1 MKTLQPKT
9 MPPREIF
16 KRLLGPAMARRVE
29 DAGRR
34 ILVVNPGSTSTK
46 VAYLEGIEKQA
57 AFAAHLRPDVE
68 DTVEHRVEMV
78 LRWLGE
84 AGIDLAALD
93 GIAARGGLIRPVPG
107 GTYAI
112 SPELVGDLSRTRLQH
127 ASNMGIPIA
136 LALRD
141 RSGRGDLPVTTTDPV
156 VIDETE
162 LVSRMTGL
170 REIKT
175 DGTSVHY
182 LNHRAVIRLSAWEFG
197 IDPDEASVV
206 SAHLGGGISFLRHHR
221 GRAVRVI
228 NAFSGAPGPNRCG
241 ALPIHDVIL
250 GLREQRLTLDELS
263 RGVFGEGGLLSLAGT
278 NDFKTLLEFRR
289 HGATPEQVE
298 KIELILRFFAQKFA
312 EHVLAMAAGW
322 GRPDYICLT
331 GDMSQS
337 DELADEIEK
346 RVGGLLPIVRVPGS
360 LEAESLAAGMARVL
374 VRPDLLCD
382 YAAARDEL
390 AGLRREENRR
400 IDEPVFKKP
409 VLNRPAGSPI
419 RDLDELIHA
428 TRGMVNRFF
437 VPTIAIAGSDNEDA
451 LEAARRASEKGE
463 YRIARFLLVGDEART
478 RALAAEVGL
487 DLASEDCEV
496 VPAGDPVARCLE
508 LYAEG
513 RCQVIMKGSVKT
525 AEILGP
531 VFSWLKESGKLP
543 ENALFS
549 HVAVFPRSSV
559 HKVILLTDAG
569 VNIDPDREKKERI
582 LENALFVARSLNLP
596 VPRVAVISAIEK
608 VNPRI
613 ESSVEAA
620 EIAAAYAD
628 RRDCLVEGPL
638 SFDVAVDPEIAA
650 EKGYQG
656 KIQGDADVL
665 VMPGIDAGNVVYK
678 SLTVSSGLNTAG
690 VIVGCGIPIVLSS
703 RGDSALTKLASI
715 ALSLRLYFQRHQVEQ
730 EEASGAA

>member
-1 MKTLQPKT
+1 
-9 MPPREIF
+9 MPPREVF
-16 KRLLGPAMARRVE
+16 KRLLGPDMARRVE
-29 DAGRR
+29 AEGLRV
-34 ILVVNPGSTSTK
+34 LVVNPGSTSTK
-46 VAYLEGIEKQA
+46 VAYLEGIEKKA
-57 AFAAHLRPDVE
+57 AFAAHIRPDVD

-78 LRWLGE
+78 LRWLAE
-84 AGIDLAALD
+84 TGIDLSALD

-112 SPELVGDLSRTRLQH
+112 SPELAEDLSRTRLEH

-141 RSGRGDLPVTTTDPV
+141 RSGRDALPVTTTDPV

-241 ALPIHDVIL
+241 ALPIHDVIM

-289 HGATPEQVE
+289 HGATPEQVA
-298 KIELILRFFAQKFA
+298 KIELILRFFAQKFG
-312 EHVLAMAAGW
+312 EHILAMAAGW

-337 DELADEIEK
+337 DELADEIER

-360 LEAESLAAGMARVL
+360 LEAESLAAGMAKVL
-374 VRPDLLCD
+374 VRPDLLRD
-382 YAAARDEL
+382 YASARDEL
-390 AGLRREENRR
+390 AALRREENRR
-400 IDEPVFKKP
+400 IDEPVFRKP
-409 VLNRPAGSPI
+409 VLNRPVGSPI
-419 RDLDELIHA
+419 RNLDELIHA

-451 LEAARRASEKGE
+451 LEAARRASERGE

-487 DLASEDCEV
+487 DLDSEDCEV
-496 VPAGDPVARCLE
+496 VPAADPVARCLE
-508 LYAEG
+508 LYAED
-513 RCQVIMKGSVKT
+513 RCQVIMKGAVKT

-543 ENALFS
+543 AHALFS

-559 HKVILLTDAG
+559 KKVIILTDAG

-613 ESSVEAA
+613 ESSVDAA
-620 EIAAAYAD
+620 GIAAAYAD
-628 RRDCLVEGPL
+628 RRDCIVEGPL
-638 SFDVAVDPEIAA
+638 SFDVAIDPEIAA

-656 KIQGDADVL
+656 RIQGDADIL
-665 VMPGIDAGNVVYK
+665 VMPGIDAGNVAYK

-730 EEASGAA
+730 EKASGAA